1 MIPDSFIELYY
12 GKYQTVDLHG
22 LTLEEAKAEL
32 IYFLG
37 RVEFDTKCVLVV
49 HGYHAGQ
56 VLKNFVRKQFK
67 HELIEDRVNL
77 DAGRTIFLLKK

>member
-1 MIPDSFIELYY
+1 MIPDAFIELYY

-22 LTLEEAKAEL
+22 LTLEEAKASL
-32 IYFLG
+32 IHFLG
-37 RVEFDTKCVLVV
+37 QVEFDTRCVVVV

-56 VLKNFVRKQFK
+56 VLKNLVRKQFK
-67 HELIEDRVNL
+67 HEIIESKVDL